1 MAETNLEA
9 IRIKATGFDP
19 KKEVVP
25 DHTELEAR
33 WKRQPLIVPEPVAV
47 PSDPTV
53 VKNLTAIRLQLADVP
68 RKQSQPVTEVESVLE
83 TAPPKKKRDN
93 KKPLIEYRESSFISD
108 MLQSDKD

>member
-1 MAETNLEA
+1 MADTSLAA

-19 KKEVVP
+19 EKEVVP

-33 WKRQPLIVPEPVAV
+33 WKRQPLVVPEPVVV
-47 PSDPTV
+47 PVDPNV

-68 RKQSQPVTEVESVLE
+68 RQQIQPVTKVESVLE

>member
-1 MAETNLEA
+1 MAETSLAA

-19 KKEVVP
+19 EKEVVP

-33 WKRQPLIVPEPVAV
+33 WKRQPLVVAEPVAV

-68 RKQSQPVTEVESVLE
+68 RKESQLVTKVEP
-83 TAPPKKKRDN
+83 APLKKDRN
-93 KKPLIEYRESSFISD
+93 IKKPLIEYRESSFISD